1 MEVTTDIFEGL
12 TPAQRAVVDFYQGPL
27 QVLAGPGS
35 GKTRVITRRIARL
48 IDRGVYPSAILA
60 ITFTNRA
67 AREMQA
73 RVDALLP
80 DTRVWVST
88 FHRFCAS
95 VLRRRGSCLGL
106 DANFV
111 IYDKSDQLQVVR
123 HVLEELDL
131 DSNRAAPAKIAARM
145 SKIKNSFIEP
155 DAFVRSLEDNVGEP
169 FDVVVGQV
177 YPRYQQLMLQS
188 NAVDFDDLLLHVV
201 KLLAENPELRAEL
214 DQRHRFVM
222 VDEYQDTN
230 PAQYAIVRALS
241 VDQPNLCVTGDPD
254 QSIYGWR
261 GAHIDNIL
269 NFERDF
275 VGAKVVRLE
284 QNFRSTPQILR
295 AADLL
300 IGHNRM
306 RKAKSLIT
314 DNDDGGPV
322 QLLKFADSRAEA
334 DGIARNI
341 RQLCNEGDG
350 KWSDFAVC
358 FRVNSMSRELELA
371 FTRNQIPYQVA
382 AGVAFYERAEVKDL
396 LAYLRLIDNPS
407 DGVAFA
413 RIVNKP
419 ARGLGAGSIT
429 KLQRWASLQSLTVFE
444 AARSAQEVEGLSK
457 AAQTK
462 LKAFVR
468 MIESFSLSHVGSVSG
483 LLKTV
488 IDKTAYA
495 KLCIEADSEHALER
509 RSNMNELINAAA
521 QYDEAIGDDR
531 TLSGFLESTSLVAA
545 DELLDQ
551 EAGKVTLMTLH
562 AAKGLEFPTV
572 FIVGLEHGLI
582 PHERSVK
589 ANDPR
594 QFEEERRLLFV
605 GMTRAMQAL
614 FLTTALVREDRGT
627 PRSTILSSFLQE
639 TTFELID
646 MTPGAG
652 SRIDTSHSD
661 AASRSEELRRRLKES
676 VGKPLLTTGAALLN
690 GLLEEAPLP
699 QLWAIG
705 QQVRHPRYGVGTII
719 DVTGFAKRRTV
730 TVTFRDQDR
739 SETYVVAQGPL
750 QPIGGR

>member
-1 MEVTTDIFEGL
+1 MELTTDIFEGL

-95 VLRRRGSCLGL
+95 VLRRRGRSLGL

-131 DSNRAAPAKIAARM
+131 DANRAAPAKIAARM

-155 DAFVRSLEDNVGEP
+155 DAFVRSLEENVGEP

-201 KLLAENPELRAEL
+201 KLLTENPELRSEL

-275 VGAKVVRLE
+275 TGAKVVRLE

-295 AADLL
+295 AADQL
-300 IGHNRM
+300 ISHNRM
-306 RKAKSLIT
+306 RKAKALVT

-334 DGIARNI
+334 DGIAQNI

-382 AGVAFYERAEVKDL
+382 AGVAFYDRAEVKDL
-396 LAYLRLIDNPS
+396 LAYLRLIANPS
-407 DGVAFA
+407 DGVAFS

-419 ARGLGAGSIT
+419 ARGLGAASIN
-429 KLQRWASLQSLTVFE
+429 KLQRWASLQALTVFE
-444 AARSAQEVEGLSK
+444 AARSADQVEGLSK

-468 MIESFSLSHVGSVSG
+468 QIEGFELSHIGSVSG

-495 KLCIEADSEHALER
+495 KLCIEADFEHALER
-509 RSNMNELINAAA
+509 RSNVNELINAAA

-531 TLSGFLESTSLVAA
+531 TLSGFLETTSLVAA

-589 ANDPR
+589 SNDPR

-614 FLTTALVREDRGT
+614 YLTTALVREDRGT

-639 TTFELID
+639 TTFELVD
-646 MTPGAG
+646 MTPGAN
-652 SRIDTSHSD
+652 SRVDTSH
-661 AASRSEELRRRLKES
+661 AEAVSRSEELRRRLKES
-676 VGKPLLTTGAALLN
+676 VGRPLLTTGAALLN
-690 GLLEEAPLP
+690 GVLEEAPLP
-699 QLWAIG
+699 QSWAIG

-739 SETYVVAQGPL
+739 SETYVVAQCPL